1 MKKPGTS
8 GPGLRSCQRSLGFS
22 VLPEQLDRYRGDLG
36 GPDTTTRARTA
47 GSNGH
52 GIQILPPA
60 RGDYQTYDAA
70 PPREVPRPLI
80 RERRPPAS
88 GVGRPQASL
97 SRSPLLPGNHSPRII
112 WRPSRFPCK
121 EVPTMKRSML
131 ALACAVTVVPAAM

>member
-60 RGDYQTYDAA
+60 RGDYQTYDAGH
-70 PPREVPRPLI
+70 PREVT
-80 RERRPPAS
+80 RPPDRA
-88 GVGRPQASL
+88 GQ
-97 SRSPLLPGNHSPRII
+97 
-112 WRPSRFPCK
+112 WRPSTGGARRRDTG
-121 EVPTMKRSML
+121 EG
-131 ALACAVTVVPAAM
+131 